1 MMAQAESTA
10 RKLAGEGQ
18 PLFRAAPH
26 NIEAEQALLGA
37 ILVNNE
43 AYYRVSDFLEP
54 AHFFEPLH
62 QKIFETAASLIR
74 AGKAATPVTLK
85 TFLPG
90 EIDVGGLTM
99 SQYLARLAA
108 EATTV
113 INAEDYGRTIYDLA
127 TRRSLIIIGEDVVNV
142 AYDAPIDFPPRDQIE
157 DAERRLYELAE
168 TGRYGAGFQYFA
180 SALTTAV
187 DMAARAYQRDGKLS
201 GLATALADLDR
212 MMGGLQ
218 PSDLVI
224 LAGRPGMG
232 KTALATNIAYNVAK
246 HWQGEVRPDGR
257 IATVNGGIVGFFSL
271 EMSAEQLA
279 TRIISEQTEIPSYR
293 IRRGEIDTGDFDKI
307 AAAAREMETL
317 PLYIDETGGL
327 SIAQLAA
334 RARRLKRQRGLD
346 LMVIDYI
353 QLMQGSSRRA
363 LEGRVQ
369 EVTEITT
376 GLKALAK
383 ELNVPILALSQL
395 SRQVENRDDKRPQ
408 LSDLRESGSI
418 EQDADVVL
426 FVFREEYYL
435 KNREPRAGSDDHFKW
450 QADMEAVHGKAE
462 IIIGKQRHGPT
473 GTVQLQFKAD
483 VTRFSNLAR
492 DERLRDHASP

>member
-1 MMAQAESTA
+1 MAQADSTA
-10 RKLAGEGQ
+10 RKAPAEAA
-18 PLFRAAPH
+18 PLYRTAPH

-43 AYYRVSDFLEP
+43 AFYRVSDFLEP
-54 AHFFEPLH
+54 RHFFEPAH
-62 QKIFETAASLIR
+62 QNIYEIAGSLIR
-74 AGKAATPVTLK
+74 VGKIANPVTLK
-85 TFLPG
+85 TFLPA
-90 EIDVGGLTM
+90 DVDIAGLTV

-113 INAEDYGRTIYDLA
+113 INAADYGRTIYDLSI
-127 TRRSLIIIGEDVVNV
+127 RRSLIVLGEEVVNV
-142 AYDAPIDFPPRDQIE
+142 AFDAPVDFAPRDQIE

-168 TGRYGAGFQYFA
+168 TGKYDGGFQRFA
-180 SALTTAV
+180 AALTTAV
-187 DMAARAYQRDGKLS
+187 DMAARAYQRDGRLS
-201 GLATALADLDR
+201 GLATGLHDLDR

-218 PSDLVI
+218 SSDLIIV
-224 LAGRPGMG
+224 AGRPGMG
-232 KTALATNIAYNVAK
+232 KTSLATNIAYNIARG
-246 HWQGEVRPDGR
+246 WRGDVRPDGH
-257 IATVNGGIVGFFSL
+257 IDTVNGGIVGFFSL

-293 IRRGEIDTGDFDKI
+293 IRRGEIDPTDFDRI
-307 AAAAREMETL
+307 AAIAREMESI

-327 SIAQLAA
+327 AIAQLAA

-346 LMVIDYI
+346 LLVIDYV
-353 QLMQGSSRRA
+353 QLLQGSTRRA
-363 LEGRVQ
+363 AEGRVQ

-383 ELNVPILALSQL
+383 ELNVPILACSQL
-395 SRQVENRDDKRPQ
+395 SRQVESRDDKRPQ

-435 KNREPRAGSDDHFKW
+435 KNKEPRAGSDEHFKW
-450 QADMEAVHGKAE
+450 QTDMESVHGKAE
-462 IIIGKQRHGPT
+462 LIIGKQRHGPT

-483 VTRFSNLAR
+483 VTRFSDLA
-492 DERLRDHASP
+492 DENRLPERI